1 MKSLYY
7 LIILI
12 ANLSNFFTL
21 CQNNTYSS
29 NYDYSGTFGVGYG
42 VIATVIAIFVG
53 VFLCIYGWAT
63 TEPA

>member
-1 MKSLYY
+1 MKSNYY
-7 LIILI
+7 LILLI
-12 ANLSNFFTL
+12 SLLNYLFVL

-29 NYDYSGTFGVGYG
+29 NYDYSGSFGVGYG
-42 VIATVIAIFVG
+42 VIATVIAVFIG